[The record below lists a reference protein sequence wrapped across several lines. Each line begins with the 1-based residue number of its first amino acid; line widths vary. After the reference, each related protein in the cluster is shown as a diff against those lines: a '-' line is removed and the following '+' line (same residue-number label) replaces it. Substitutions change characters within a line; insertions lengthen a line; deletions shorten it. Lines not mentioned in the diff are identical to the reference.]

1 MQPPS
6 LPAAYP
12 SLPRDS
18 LGTARGEGWRARLNQ
33 ARRRYGGVFQRHL
46 NRVLCGSR
54 CPVNT
59 DCTMAAPLCA
69 PGAGRARTSVGTRV
83 TSPRE
88 TSPRDTSKLGVQS
101 CRRGQDAQF
110 PLEPLQLSLKRFA
123 FLKRRPS
130 VLAKC

>member
-12 SLPRDS
+12 SLPRDG

-46 NRVLCGSR
+46 NRVLCGGR
-54 CPVNT
+54 CPVTT
-59 DCTMAAPLCA
+59 DCTVAAPLCA
-69 PGAGRARTSVGTRV
+69 PGAGRARTSVGT
-83 TSPRE
+83 
-88 TSPRDTSKLGVQS
+88 RDTSKLGVQS